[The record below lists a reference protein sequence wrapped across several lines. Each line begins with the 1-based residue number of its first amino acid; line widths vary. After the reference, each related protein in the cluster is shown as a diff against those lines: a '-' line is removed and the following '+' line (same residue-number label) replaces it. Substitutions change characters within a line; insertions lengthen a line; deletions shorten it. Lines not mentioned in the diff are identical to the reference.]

1 MFGIMTLHNM
11 PGVSMKRRLIAA
23 CLTVSVLVSG
33 CLVPEK
39 FNARADFQA
48 DGSYAFTY
56 VGTAVHGM
64 AAMQIAQTGKK
75 MGPQDEKMFEQEAG
89 ALRKKPDVREVQ
101 YKGDGRYQLSLES
114 KRKKGEPLNAL
125 DFFKVRTDKDGV
137 TTVSSAEVTPKAK
150 KELAQL
156 GIKIDGTFELSLPKS
171 AEVISHNATSA
182 PKFFGMIGGY
192 AWKIN
197 GVDQRP
203 LVTFRL
209 KP

>member
-1 MFGIMTLHNM
+1 MNR
-11 PGVSMKRRLIAA
+11 PLIAA
-23 CLTVSVLVSG
+23 CLSVAVLASG

-39 FNARADFQA
+39 FDAKADFQA

-56 VGTAVHGM
+56 VGTVVHGM
-64 AAMQIAQTGKK
+64 AAMQVAQSGKK
-75 MGPQDEKMFEQEAG
+75 MSPQDEKLFQQEAVV
-89 ALRKKPDVREVQ
+89 LRKKPDVRDVQ

-114 KRKKGEPLNAL
+114 KRKKGEPLNAF
-125 DFFKVRTDKDGV
+125 DIFKVRTDKDGV
-137 TTVSSAEVTPKAK
+137 TTVSSADITPRAKA
-150 KELAQL
+150 ELAQL

-171 AEVISHNATSA
+171 AEVITHNASA
-182 PKFFGMIGGY
+182 TPKFFGMIGGY
-192 AWKIN
+192 SWKIN

>member
-1 MFGIMTLHNM
+1 MNR
-11 PGVSMKRRLIAA
+11 PLIAA

-39 FNARADFQA
+39 FAAKADFSA

-56 VGTAVHGM
+56 AGTVVHGM
-64 AAMQIAQTGKK
+64 AAMQVAQTGKMK
-75 MGPQDEKMFEQEAG
+75 PQDEKLFEQEALV
-89 ALRKKPDVREVQ
+89 LRKKPDVRDIQ
-101 YKGDGRYQLSLES
+101 YKGNGRYQLSLES
-114 KRKKGEPLNAL
+114 KRKKGESLNAL
-125 DFFKVRTDKDGV
+125 DIFKVRTDKDGV

-150 KELAQL
+150 KELEQL

-171 AEVISHNATSA
+171 AEVISHNATST
-182 PKFFGMIGGY
+182 PKFFGMVGGY

-203 LVTFRL
+203 LVTFRI
-209 KP
+209 K